1 MPTDFSS
8 SRYHQGQSRE
18 RRVLATLMA
27 ARAAIRTLEEEFRG
41 DGHIPVSLPHVSGG
55 GAMSRSEARDEARRR
70 ARRHSLED
78 RHRRQVKKR
87 RLAAAKRAQ
96 RNRRQN
102 IERGN
107 VTKTLNLPLIREL
120 REALKGPR

>member
-1 MPTDFSS
+1 
-8 SRYHQGQSRE
+8 
-18 RRVLATLMA
+18 
-27 ARAAIRTLEEEFRG
+27 
-41 DGHIPVSLPHVSGG
+41 
-55 GAMSRSEARDEARRR
+55 MSRSEARDQARRR

-107 VTKTLNLPLIREL
+107 VTKTLNLPLIRKL